1 MSSGNYRTATDAY
14 RGVGVGSVVDSATPH
29 QLIRMLFA
37 GASAAVAAAKGYM
50 ERGEI
55 GPKCEAIS
63 KAIDIIDGGLK
74 VSLDRKVCGEM
85 AQNLYDLYV
94 YMTQRLVVANVKND
108 AAALGEVA
116 KLLQQLG
123 GAWEAIAVK
132 QAGAKPTGA
141 APGATPAAASPLQA
155 RTTHKIPAPSPAQ
168 ANSAATGSA
177 GQASAPADIGASNT
191 NETAAQN
198 PTSQQSR
205 LAAAY
210 GAR

>member
-1 MSSGNYRTATDAY
+1 MSSGNYRTAKDAY

-37 GASAAVAAAKGYM
+37 GASAAVAAAKGHM

-74 VSLDRKVCGEM
+74 VSLDLKVGGKM

-108 AAALGEVA
+108 AAALDEVA
-116 KLLQQLG
+116 KLLQQIG
-123 GAWEAIAVK
+123 GAWEAIAAK
-132 QAGAKPTGA
+132 QAGANTAAA
-141 APGATPAAASPLQA
+141 APKAAPAATPPLQA
-155 RTTHKIPAPSPAQ
+155 RAQHQVLVATPAQ
-168 ANSAATGSA
+168 ANPAATGSV
-177 GQASAPADIGASNT
+177 GQTSAPADLSLIHI
-191 NETAAQN
+191 
-198 PTSQQSR
+198 
-205 LAAAY
+205 
-210 GAR
+210 